1 MQRLGSLL
9 LKSSEV
15 IQGLRFYSQ
24 GIRAIQD
31 LDLLKILQSE
41 INHELTSKPPAQ
53 GDESGSLLDFVL
65 EWDSPKTQDVV
76 LRKKSESGE
85 EVAISALLRGQSFEP
100 DGEFPPATDV
110 KMKVCIK
117 KPGLRSILLFD
128 CEVSNRGED
137 KSGFNIQNAY
147 YIQSAS
153 CLSPSVYRGPLF
165 SDLDPQ
171 LQDELKKYLEARGIG
186 ESLLNFL
193 LLRLGKKEQSQY
205 VNWLQKLESAFRE
218 SD

>member
-1 MQRLGSLL
+1 M
-9 LKSSEV
+9 KS
-15 IQGLRFYSQ
+15 
-24 GIRAIQD
+24 
-31 LDLLKILQSE
+31 
-41 INHELTSKPPAQ
+41 NNTSFIPRITKWKQ
-53 GDESGSLLDFVL
+53 VDESGSLLDFVL

-117 KPGLRSILLFD
+117 KPGLRAILLFD

-153 CLSPSVYRGPLF
+153 CFSPSVYRGPLF
-165 SDLDPQ
+165 
-171 LQDELKKYLEARGIG
+171 R
-186 ESLLNFL
+186 
-193 LLRLGKKEQSQY
+193 
-205 VNWLQKLESAFRE
+205 
-218 SD
+218 

>member
-9 LKSSEV
+9 LKSSKV
-15 IQGLRFYSQ
+15 IQGLRFHSQ
-24 GIRAIQD
+24 GIKAVED
-31 LDLLKILQSE
+31 VDLLKILQSE

-53 GDESGSLLDFVL
+53 DDKSGSLRDFVL

-85 EVAISALLRGQSFEP
+85 EVAISALLGGQTFEP
-100 DGEFPPATDV
+100 DGEFPPVTDV

-128 CEVSNRGED
+128 CEVSSRGEE
-137 KSGFNIQNAY
+137 KSGFHIQNAY

-153 CLSPSVYRGPLF
+153 CLSSSVYRGPLF

-193 LLRLGKKEQSQY
+193 LLHLKKKEQSQY
-205 VNWLQKLESAFRE
+205 LNWLQKLESAFRE
-218 SD
+218 RD